1 MKGLFYKPI
10 QSNMTAGNN
19 SMKYKN
25 NKNKLART
33 NSISRDQAFSGLSLK
48 SIFSTKKIVSSTLL
62 AISAIAICST
72 SSAAVEL
79 THQDW
84 QVACDNTRTCRLAGY
99 QAESSKSPISVLLM
113 RRAGSDANVM
123 GKVKIGGAKESST
136 KALLQLGN
144 RHRMSLFIDDKDLGE
159 TKPFST
165 VAGDAEL
172 TAAQVTALLEAL
184 TKSSKIELVM
194 RNSRWQLSDKGAMAV
209 MLKADEAQGRVGTPS
224 ALVSTNGASKSNSS
238 VLPPKP
244 APQLRLVVPNIRAT
258 SSRKEKFSMKPSQL
272 SALTKGTIANVD
284 TDCPNLMDKSP
295 WRISRLNGSQL
306 LIQHNCWMGAYNAGT
321 GMWVMNDKKPYD
333 PVLITTEATDYANG
347 KISSVQK
354 GRGIGDCLNK
364 TDWIWTGKSFVKSH
378 ESSTGLCRMIEAGG
392 AWQLPTYV
400 SEVNTLR

>member
-10 QSNMTAGNN
+10 QSNMIVGNDDIQ
-19 SMKYKN
+19 YKN
-25 NKNKLART
+25 NKNKLAWT
-33 NSISRDQAFSGLSLK
+33 NSSLQDKAFSGPSLK
-48 SIFSTKKIVSSTLL
+48 SIFSIKKIVASTLL
-62 AISAIAICST
+62 AISTIAMSST
-72 SSAAVEL
+72 TSAAVEL
-79 THQDW
+79 AHQDW

-99 QAESSKSPISVLLM
+99 QAESSDFPISVLLM

-123 GKVKIGGAKESST
+123 GKVKLGGAKESST

-144 RHRMSLFIDDKDLGE
+144 RHRMSLFIDGKDLGE

-172 TAAQVTALLEAL
+172 TATQVAALLEAL

-194 RNSRWQLSDKGAMAV
+194 RNTRWELSDKGATAV
-209 MLKADEAQGRVGTPS
+209 MIKADEAQGRVGTPS
-224 ALVSTNGASKSNSS
+224 ALVSTNSASKSNDN

-295 WRISRLNGSQL
+295 WRISRMNGSQL

-321 GMWVMNDKKPYD
+321 GMWLINDKKPYE

-364 TDWIWTGKSFVKSH
+364 TDWIWTGKSFIKSH